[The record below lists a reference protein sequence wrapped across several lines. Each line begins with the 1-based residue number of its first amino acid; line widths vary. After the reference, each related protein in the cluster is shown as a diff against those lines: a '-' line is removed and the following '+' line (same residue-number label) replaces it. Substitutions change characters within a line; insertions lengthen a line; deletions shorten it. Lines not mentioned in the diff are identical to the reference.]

1 MSKKTIRKDMLKIR
15 NAFSEQEITQ
25 KSTVMWENLMQ
36 TDVYQKADIIFTYVS
51 AHKEAKTTPFF
62 DKIWHDS
69 KKIAV
74 PIIEENR
81 NMDFVYLNDIAEL
94 TESKWG
100 IAEPKRENSTIILPT
115 KNSLF
120 VVPALAIDK
129 KGNRIG
135 YGRGYYDTYFSKVN
149 CGFKMGFLF
158 SAQQLEEI
166 EILQNTDV
174 ALDGIVTE
182 KAVTI
187 LS

>member
-1 MSKKTIRKDMLKIR
+1 
-15 NAFSEQEITQ
+15 
-25 KSTVMWENLMQ
+25 
-36 TDVYQKADIIFTYVS
+36 
-51 AHKEAKTTPFF
+51 
-62 DKIWHDS
+62 
-69 KKIAV
+69 
-74 PIIEENR
+74 
-81 NMDFVYLNDIAEL
+81 MDFVYLNDIAEL

-100 IAEPKRENSTIILPT
+100 ITKPKRENSTIILPT